1 MMKTKLPDDLP
12 ECMVFLLGKAYQKA
26 HGDFQKRLRPYGL
39 TNMQHLVLEGLW
51 YQEGM
56 TASQLGKLLILDK
69 ATLSGVLERMADT
82 GWITRV
88 QDPDDGR
95 VQRIYPSGKAARLK
109 DELIAERKKANAH
122 ILKKFSAEE
131 QILLKRFLRDLV

>member
-1 MMKTKLPDDLP
+1 MKTKLPDDLP
-12 ECMVFLLGKAYQKA
+12 ECLVFLLGKAYQKA
-26 HGDFQKRLRPYGL
+26 HGDFQKQLRPYGL

-82 GWITRV
+82 GWIIKI
-88 QDPDDGR
+88 QDTKDGR
-95 VQRIYPSGKAARLK
+95 VQRIYPSEKAASHK
-109 DELIAERKKANAH
+109 SELIAERKKANAH
-122 ILKKFSAEE
+122 ILKKFSMEE
-131 QILLKRFLRDLV
+131 QILLKRFLRDLI